1 MAKSPKRGAK
11 SGAKKLSAKDAGSMR
26 GGATRNL
33 GTRRG
38 DAVRGGVAKKP
49 TWK

>member
-1 MAKSPKRGAK
+1 MAKTTKRGGK
-11 SGAKKLSAKDAGSMR
+11 SGGKNLSAKDAGSMR

-33 GTRRG
+33 GSRRA
-38 DAVRGGVAKKP
+38 DAVKGGVAKKP